1 MTHHSGHIIILRPD
15 VDQLKFESLDHF
27 QKHKDEYKKLR
38 EHFSFINPKNY
49 RGTGRTHFDGNPF
62 YIDKGVLLSWPDTNI
77 NSFDNLKARRLF
89 AKYEDANTPIDTL
102 DDLPF
107 YSLQEMQEVFELI
120 DNKQDYELLK
130 ISENKVTVSGKTIG
144 FDIGYIGGDFFSAIA
159 DVAIKPMWH
168 PPDFDDMEDI
178 KQQLKQLNKFCVFDT
193 YEQARLYRQTYLT
206 KEWSEKEMSDGQIT
220 IIQIEKI

>member
-1 MTHHSGHIIILRPD
+1 MTFHSGHIIVLRPD
-15 VDQLKFESLDHF
+15 LDQLRFEALDHF
-27 QKHKDEYKKLR
+27 QKNKSEYEKLR
-38 EHFSFINPKNY
+38 QQFSFINPKNY
-49 RGTGRTHFDGNPF
+49 RGSGREHFDGNPF
-62 YIDKGVLLSWPDTNI
+62 YIDKDVLFSWPDSNI
-77 NSFDNLKARRLF
+77 ENVDNIEARKLF
-89 AKYEDANTPIDTL
+89 AKYEEANTPKDTL

-107 YSLQEMQEVFELI
+107 YSLREMQEVFGLLE
-120 DNKQDYELLK
+120 NKQDYEILE
-130 ISENKVTVSGKTIG
+130 ISENKETVSDKTFG

-178 KQQLKQLNKFCVFDT
+178 KQQLKQLNKFCLFDT
-193 YEQARLYRQTYLT
+193 YEQAGLYRQTYLA